1 MHLVQMGASGV
12 LLYVPGL
19 QSVGVA
25 APVEQNVPA
34 GHSTHSSALLITVS
48 DAFWWRPAGHGS
60 GADAPSAQ

>member
-25 APVEQNVPA
+25 APVVQNVPA
-34 GHSTHSSALLITVS
+34 GH
-48 DAFWWRPAGHGS
+48 
-60 GADAPSAQ
+60 